1 MRHAIITPRPVY
13 APDPPAAP
21 PATPPAGDP
30 PPAPPPPAGNPP
42 PAPPAPPAGDPP
54 APKAGDPPPA
64 PPAANALDYPAQRAA
79 YIASL
84 PEGERKAAETLL
96 NRYQSID
103 QALAG
108 VVERERVIRTGGHKA
123 NNLTGA
129 EMPAEDKPDDL
140 KAWRAANGVPAEATG
155 YEVPKAVTEMVM
167 EADKPFVSQF
177 FTDAHKSGLS
187 KAGAETAL
195 SLYFQM
201 RDGQIEAEQAR
212 DKAAEIDSAAELKTA
227 WGSEYTGNNNL
238 ASQYAETV
246 APGLL
251 DARLDGVRLRDMPA
265 VMKAFA
271 QSGLQKFGDA
281 AFVGDNAQFTQSRYS
296 ELQEKMKNTKEW
308 EAHPEWREELIQLE
322 DAKQRVAAARG

>member
-1 MRHAIITPRPVY
+1 MRHTIITPRPVY

-30 PPAPPPPAGNPP
+30 PPAPPPPAGNP
-42 PAPPAPPAGDPP
+42 PPAPPAGDPP

-238 ASQYAETV
+238 ASQYAETI

-308 EAHPEWREELIQLE
+308 DAHPEWREELIQLE